1 MATSRVPRGVR
12 NKNPL
17 NIRHSKAKWLGLAAT
32 QTDKEFCQFREMRYG
47 WRAAFMLLCGNYY
60 MKRGLHT
67 LDAIIERWAP
77 ASDGNYPKAYAL
89 RVAAAVGVSP
99 DAELPHPAQN
109 AAIWRRIGWAMA
121 QVENGNY
128 KLYYWDMVAGYALW
142 FNTLK
147 K

>member
-17 NIRHSKAKWLGLAAT
+17 NIRHSKAKWLGLAVT

-67 LDAIIERWAP
+67 LDAIIER
-77 ASDGNYPKAYAL
+77 
-89 RVAAAVGVSP
+89 
-99 DAELPHPAQN
+99 
-109 AAIWRRIGWAMA
+109 
-121 QVENGNY
+121 
-128 KLYYWDMVAGYALW
+128 
-142 FNTLK
+142 
-147 K
+147 